1 MLQLKIENKMKGE
14 LLKKMEDKSKSMFNK
29 TRIEEIEKIYEQS
42 NIEYEND
49 DENPDELLNRIE
61 FMEFLMR
68 LAKQMGENN
77 KKWNEK
83 LEISDGGP
91 VIVSDAL
98 ELLIDSKLKPFI
110 KKHLKDIVD
119 FRYIELPMTEN
130 ISVLLEYNYSGISKL
145 YNMYLS
151 KDFEKV
157 FTIKSL
163 KDLLI
168 NSGLIIYFDEEK
180 QL

>member
-14 LLKKMEDKSKSMFNK
+14 LLKKMEDKSNSMFNK

-77 KKWNEK
+77 QKWNEK
-83 LEISDGGP
+83 L
-91 VIVSDAL
+91 
-98 ELLIDSKLKPFI
+98 
-110 KKHLKDIVD
+110 
-119 FRYIELPMTEN
+119 
-130 ISVLLEYNYSGISKL
+130 
-145 YNMYLS
+145 
-151 KDFEKV
+151 
-157 FTIKSL
+157 
-163 KDLLI
+163 
-168 NSGLIIYFDEEK
+168 
-180 QL
+180 